1 MNILSKSKPLINQN
15 FILLNAIV
23 LIIVQIVIIL

>member
-1 MNILSKSKPLINQN
+1 MSILSKNNPLINQN

-23 LIIVQIVIIL
+23 LIVVQIVIIL